1 MIKIYTSPSCSSCKK
16 VKEWLKSQDIPFI
29 EKNIF
34 TSVLSEKELKE
45 ILSLS
50 ENGTDDVISKRS
62 RVIKEKHVDVDSM
75 TITEL
80 IDFIKE
86 NPSCLKR
93 PIIVDD
99 RKFQVGY
106 NPDDITMFLSEAK
119 RIALWECQKGLC
131 GDCDNCPINQELEE
145 LENEH
150 KKKSD

>member
-16 VKEWLKSQDIPFI
+16 VKQWLNEQGIPYI

-34 TSVLSEKELKE
+34 SSALNEKELKE
-45 ILSLS
+45 ILSLT

-75 TITEL
+75 TISEL
-80 IDFIKE
+80 IQFIKE

-119 RIALWECQKGLC
+119 RIALWECEKGLC
-131 GDCDNCPINQELEE
+131 GECDNCPIGEE
-145 LENEH
+145 LLKQEKS